1 MTEKKI
7 VSIDVGGTFTDALV
21 VAADGAICAYKFNNS
36 NKLQIK
42 KFLQQ
47 HEDSTTTFLYS
58 TTAAVNALLTGDFPN
73 VGLVVNEGFRGLLET
88 ARLPERAGKDKGSQL
103 PRRLVPLEF
112 VREVSCRVGAD
123 GTVSRL
129 INPEQVKNVAAE
141 FRGLT
146 VKRVVISL
154 LHSYR
159 FPEQE
164 AAIAALFAVYAPDI
178 EVIVS
183 SDVLS
188 ESREYERTIAA
199 VLSACLGPVLKENLE
214 SILGPNSDS
223 KNILVMQGNGGLASA
238 QSALE
243 HPLTTIF
250 SGPVAAVSGMA
261 WLANL
266 AGYENLITF
275 DVGGTSTDVSL
286 IQDGKYQTFPATE
299 IAGFPL
305 RIPMVDVLSIGAG
318 GGSIAFEAADKRWHV
333 GPNSAG
339 AEPGPACYGLG
350 GTEPTLT
357 DANLIL
363 GRIPKGLLGG
373 EMILDED
380 ASLSALTNFGLTRGL
395 SAEAAAIGMLEIA
408 INSMCGAIRRVSVL
422 RGREAASL
430 TLVAMGGAGPIFAAE
445 VAELIGITTVVVPPD
460 PSLAAAW
467 GVYVADI
474 TRDFSLAFE
483 YLADTVSAEELESG
497 FMELEKKSSI
507 WIETE
512 LLTSG
517 DCKVVRKL
525 DLKYEGM
532 THGTTVDFKLGSNIK
547 NSLEEAVELFHQRHA
562 ELTGHLWK
570 EHERVEIINL
580 RLAINA
586 AQPHP
591 LPLPQKP
598 AKQIDA
604 INSSLKRIFFHGG
617 FGSIE
622 SQVYQRKNL
631 PSSFVIVGPALI
643 EQESATIVL
652 PPNWNASTDESGNL
666 IIRSHQPD
674 SDILPVG

>member
-1 MTEKKI
+1 VTEKKI

-21 VAADGAICAYKFNNS
+21 VAPDGAICAYKFNNS

-47 HEDSTTTFLYS
+47 HEDLNTTFLYS

-73 VGLVVNEGFRGLLET
+73 VGLIVNEGFRGLLET

-129 INPEQVKNVAAE
+129 INPEQVKNVATE
-141 FRGLT
+141 FRGLA

-178 EVIVS
+178 QVIVS

-199 VLSACLGPVLKENLE
+199 VLSACLGPVLEENLE

-261 WLANL
+261 WLASL
-266 AGYENLITF
+266 AGYEDLITF

-363 GRIPKGLLGG
+363 GRIPRGLLGG

-445 VAELIGITTVVVPPD
+445 VAELIGITTVIVPPD

-474 TRDFSLAFE
+474 TRDFSLAFD
-483 YLADTVSAEELESG
+483 YLADTVSPEELESG

-512 LLTSG
+512 LLKSS
-517 DCKVVRKL
+517 DYKLVRKL

-591 LPLPQKP
+591 VPLPQKP
-598 AKQIDA
+598 AKKINA
-604 INSSLKRIFFHGG
+604 ITSPLKRIFFHGG

-631 PSSFVIVGPALI
+631 PSSFFIVGPALI

-666 IIRSHQPD
+666 IIRSRQPD
-674 SDILPVG
+674 SDILPIG

>member
-21 VAADGAICAYKFNNS
+21 VAPDGAICAYKFNNS

-47 HEDSTTTFLYS
+47 HEDLNTTFLYS

-73 VGLVVNEGFRGLLET
+73 VGLIVNEGFRGLLET

-129 INPEQVKNVAAE
+129 INPEQVKNVATE
-141 FRGLT
+141 FRGLA

-178 EVIVS
+178 QVIVS

-199 VLSACLGPVLKENLE
+199 VLSACLGPVLEENLE

-261 WLANL
+261 WLASL
-266 AGYENLITF
+266 AGYEDLITF

-363 GRIPKGLLGG
+363 GRIPRSLLGG

-408 INSMCGAIRRVSVL
+408 INSMCGAIRRISVL

-474 TRDFSLAFE
+474 TRDFSLAFD
-483 YLADTVSAEELESG
+483 YLADTVSPEELESG

-512 LLTSG
+512 LLKSS

-547 NSLEEAVELFHQRHA
+547 NSLGEAVELFHQRHA

-591 LPLPQKP
+591 VPPPQKP
-598 AKQIDA
+598 AKQINA
-604 INSSLKRIFFHGG
+604 ITSPLKRIFFHGG

-631 PSSFVIVGPALI
+631 PSSFFIVGPALI

-674 SDILPVG
+674 SDILPIG

>member
-21 VAADGAICAYKFNNS
+21 VAPDGAICAYKFNNS

-47 HEDSTTTFLYS
+47 HEDLNTTFLYS

-73 VGLVVNEGFRGLLET
+73 VGLIVNEGFRGLLET

-129 INPEQVKNVAAE
+129 INPEQVKNVATE
-141 FRGLT
+141 FRGLA
-146 VKRVVISL
+146 VERVVISL

-178 EVIVS
+178 QVIVS

-199 VLSACLGPVLKENLE
+199 VLSACLGPVLEENLE

-261 WLANL
+261 WLASL
-266 AGYENLITF
+266 AGYEDLITF

-363 GRIPKGLLGG
+363 GRIPRGLLGG

-474 TRDFSLAFE
+474 TRDFSLAFD
-483 YLADTVSAEELESG
+483 YLADTVSPEELESG

-512 LLTSG
+512 LLKSS
-517 DCKVVRKL
+517 DYKLVRKL

-591 LPLPQKP
+591 VPLPQKP
-598 AKQIDA
+598 AKKINA
-604 INSSLKRIFFHGG
+604 ITSPLKRIFFHGG

-631 PSSFVIVGPALI
+631 PSSFFIVGPALI

-666 IIRSHQPD
+666 IIRSRQPD
-674 SDILPVG
+674 SDILPIG

>member
-1 MTEKKI
+1 VTEKKI

-21 VAADGAICAYKFNNS
+21 VAPDGAICAYKFNNS

-47 HEDSTTTFLYS
+47 HEDLNTTFLYS

-73 VGLVVNEGFRGLLET
+73 VGLIVNEGFRGLLET

-129 INPEQVKNVAAE
+129 INPEQVKNVATE
-141 FRGLT
+141 FRGLA

-178 EVIVS
+178 QVIVS

-199 VLSACLGPVLKENLE
+199 VLSACLGPVLEENLE

-261 WLANL
+261 WLASL
-266 AGYENLITF
+266 AGYEDLITF

-363 GRIPKGLLGG
+363 GRIPRGLLGG

-483 YLADTVSAEELESG
+483 YLADTVSPEELESG

-512 LLTSG
+512 LLKSS

-547 NSLEEAVELFHQRHA
+547 NSLEEAVEFFHQRHA

-591 LPLPQKP
+591 VPLPQKP
-598 AKQIDA
+598 AKKINA
-604 INSSLKRIFFHGG
+604 ITSPLKRIFFHGG

-631 PSSFVIVGPALI
+631 PSSFFIVGPALI

-666 IIRSHQPD
+666 IIRSRQPD
-674 SDILPVG
+674 SDILPIG

>member
-21 VAADGAICAYKFNNS
+21 VAADGAICAHKFNNS

-103 PRRLVPLEF
+103 PRRLVPSEF

-141 FRGLT
+141 FRGLA

-154 LHSYR
+154 LHSYQ

-199 VLSACLGPVLKENLE
+199 VLSACLGPVLEENLE

-261 WLANL
+261 WLASL

-275 DVGGTSTDVSL
+275 DVGGPSTDVSL

-380 ASLSALTNFGLTRGL
+380 ASLSVLTNFGLTRGL
-395 SAEAAAIGMLEIA
+395 SPEAAAIGMLEIA

-483 YLADTVSAEELESG
+483 YLADTVCSEELESG

-512 LLTSG
+512 LLKFS

-547 NSLEEAVELFHQRHA
+547 NSLEEAVELFHHRHA

-580 RLAINA
+580 RLAISA
-586 AQPHP
+586 AQSNS

-598 AKQIDA
+598 AKQINA
-604 INSSLKRIFFHGG
+604 NNSALKRIFFHGG

-631 PSSFVIVGPALI
+631 PSSFFIVGPALI

-666 IIRSHQPD
+666 ILRSHQPD
-674 SDILPVG
+674 SEMLPIV